1 MKDIVII
8 TAFCDTKEK
17 EDTLRNLVCDFEKHN
32 SFFDLMV
39 VSHLPIPLDI
49 VHKVSF
55 AFYDSKN
62 ELLYDTEYRS
72 TPWFNPGDDR
82 AILSCYTGN
91 FNTHLAIWRMIILGN
106 SIAKNCGYT
115 KAHHIEYDVI
125 IKEFKELYENSL
137 ILNDYDCVSYTKY
150 AKTVDPVLFGT
161 YQAYRLDKLPTELLL
176 LDENQIKLDI
186 KNSKDKSPE
195 NMLFDL
201 LSHNNSM
208 KVKDKILLDDGG
220 NKFGMSHNKLSN
232 GNTAWCLPFF
242 DKLTEKLGFVIWNM
256 EEVNQDIEVQVVY
269 NDDKVFNFGIVPP
282 KHWRMIDLDDFSN
295 AKKMV
300 VMLNNKVR
308 NIFDFTKE
316 SENFKNVSY
325 RQKFKR

>member
-1 MKDIVII
+1 M
-8 TAFCDTKEK
+8 
-17 EDTLRNLVCDFEKHN
+17 
-32 SFFDLMV
+32 
-39 VSHLPIPLDI
+39 
-49 VHKVSF
+49 
-55 AFYDSKN
+55 
-62 ELLYDTEYRS
+62 
-72 TPWFNPGDDR
+72 
-82 AILSCYTGN
+82 
-91 FNTHLAIWRMIILGN
+91 
-106 SIAKNCGYT
+106 
-115 KAHHIEYDVI
+115 
-125 IKEFKELYENSL
+125 
-137 ILNDYDCVSYTKY
+137 
-150 AKTVDPVLFGT
+150 DPVLFGT